1 MIRLPP
7 PVFLLLA
14 TCSGGGQTAQHQSV
28 CGHSGHISNSLV
40 HEGAS
45 GDLYERGLALPLAT
59 YLRVLCSVSVPSC
72 YKYISQT
79 TTAPSLFHPSLVPER
94 NGHMNIST
102 VRIDLIKAARGLTN
116 VDLAAD
122 CGISRQSISAIL
134 RPLLS
139 TRSGARRRRRNFLST
154 NMSEM
159 SRPARCWRAIRTRQ
173 ITASTPPAMPWSLC
187 GNGVLS

>member
-1 MIRLPP
+1 M
-7 PVFLLLA
+7 
-14 TCSGGGQTAQHQSV
+14 
-28 CGHSGHISNSLV
+28 

-45 GDLYERGLALPLAT
+45 GDLYERGLAFPLAT

-72 YKYISQT
+72 FKYIPQT
-79 TTAPSLFHPSLVPER
+79 TVAPSLFHPSLVPER

-134 RPLLS
+134 RRGTCTPIIAGKLARGLGVS
-139 TRSGARRRRRNFLST
+139 LWYQMAAVPAGHCYRPGAVPGDGEGIF
-154 NMSEM
+154 
-159 SRPARCWRAIRTRQ
+159 
-173 ITASTPPAMPWSLC
+173 
-187 GNGVLS
+187 